1 MIKYDTKIISLL
13 INLDITSLGDEDVEE
28 TQIRSKEAEDNLIDL
43 LNRGY
48 KLLSSTPVSID
59 GYVSITCV
67 VRKEEVVNE
76 S

>member
-1 MIKYDTKIISLL
+1 MIRYDTKIISLL
-13 INLDITSLGDEDVEE
+13 INLDITSLGDEAVEE

-48 KLLSSTPVSID
+48 KLLSSTPVSVD
-59 GYVSITCV
+59 GYASITYV